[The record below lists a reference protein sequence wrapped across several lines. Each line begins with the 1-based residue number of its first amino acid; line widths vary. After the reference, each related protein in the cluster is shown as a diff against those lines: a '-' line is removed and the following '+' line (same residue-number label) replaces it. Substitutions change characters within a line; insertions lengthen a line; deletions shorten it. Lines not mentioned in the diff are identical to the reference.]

1 MKKQYKIY
9 LEEYK
14 LMLKYWKKWQEKQL
28 QEYESEEKKLIKK

>member
-1 MKKQYKIY
+1 MKKQYRLY